1 MSEKISLYEIIL
13 LSKLTKAN
21 CTKDKILLIEI
32 KEILMTR
39 GQTYEEEEE
48 LKDRVHYFTNLA
60 RRKKEDL
67 KDGVLRHSCKMSQ
80 IWQIYLCIV
89 LWIILCNFQKN
100 AFFGKVKWKQIDLF
114 VPIFCP
120 RGCQQ
125 GTSKGG
131 CRDLEWYLHCP
142 GMVAPFKV
150 LIRVIWGPTLRSYL
164 LITTQNMRLEFFY
177 KKSLLIYFLIKFE
190 IKFLYDISQLCSY
203 VCWEK

>member
-13 LSKLTKAN
+13 LSRKLTKAN

-89 LWIILCNFQKN
+89 L
-100 AFFGKVKWKQIDLF
+100 
-114 VPIFCP
+114 
-120 RGCQQ
+120 
-125 GTSKGG
+125 
-131 CRDLEWYLHCP
+131 
-142 GMVAPFKV
+142 
-150 LIRVIWGPTLRSYL
+150 
-164 LITTQNMRLEFFY
+164 
-177 KKSLLIYFLIKFE
+177 
-190 IKFLYDISQLCSY
+190 
-203 VCWEK
+203 